1 MGQSKK
7 PKYVPKSF
15 ESAGHYLPDKA
26 TKPRADTSA
35 NIYESMMIS
44 EAWADLNNRQRVLYL
59 IAKQQ
64 YYGVRKPG
72 KDYPDIETMQGD
84 DKFYLNMAFV
94 NRFHAYKSHGNKELY
109 GDIKALEEHG
119 FIKTISNGR
128 KHKQRSVYQYSDG
141 WKTWKPKTESV

>member
-7 PKYVPKSF
+7 PKYVPKPF
-15 ESAGHYLPDKA
+15 ESAGYYLPDKA
-26 TKPRADTSA
+26 TRPRADTSA

-72 KDYPDIETMQGD
+72 KDYPDIEAMQGD
-84 DKFYLNMAFV
+84 DKFYLNMALV
-94 NRFHAYKSHGNKELY
+94 NRFSAYINGYKELY
-109 GDIKALEEHG
+109 QDIRALESHG
-119 FIKTISNGR
+119 FIKTVYNG
-128 KHKQRSVYQYSDG
+128 KAQKKKSVYQFSDG
-141 WKTWKPKTESV
+141 WRSWKPETESV